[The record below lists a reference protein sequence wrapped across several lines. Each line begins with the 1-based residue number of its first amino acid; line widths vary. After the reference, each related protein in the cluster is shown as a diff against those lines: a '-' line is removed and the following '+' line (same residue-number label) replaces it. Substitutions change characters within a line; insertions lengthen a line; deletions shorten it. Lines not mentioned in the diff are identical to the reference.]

1 MHVEFLILHG
11 LFLENVWLRG
21 RILYT
26 ILVYTAI
33 FLHLILNKILFVLY
47 MTRVSDAVNKLF
59 KLESNNY
66 VFVYTPPK
74 VGSTTLVSS
83 LRVSLGNTYNIIH
96 IHDEIMLGVLTGI
109 NDVSVNEII
118 GYLSSTGKTVYVI
131 DVYRTPIE
139 RKMSEFFEKIS
150 PYHFNNSECNL
161 NNYSTNRLSLRFNS
175 LFPHIGN
182 GDHYFER
189 YNIGHP
195 IPFDFENKYTVQRT
209 NNIAYIKLRLCDSAV
224 WANALTAVFATKI
237 VMITDYQTE
246 NKGIGELYKRFKLEY
261 KLPSNYLEEIK
272 KCKYLQFYYSE
283 AERNLY
289 LNDWQQKITEP
300 VLSYTADQYRFYM
313 SICLEN
319 QYIND
324 IQAEHYIDEGCRCRM
339 CSIKRQEIF
348 KRAQDGEN
356 ITERIIHR
364 EMSEKRIQCK
374 QNVANVVFVKRS
386 NTKFAPNL
394 FSIKLGK

>member
-1 MHVEFLILHG
+1 
-11 LFLENVWLRG
+11 
-21 RILYT
+21 
-26 ILVYTAI
+26 
-33 FLHLILNKILFVLY
+33 
-47 MTRVSDAVNKLF
+47 MTRISDIVNNLF

-96 IHDEIMLGVLTGI
+96 IHDEIMLEVLTGI
-109 NDVSVNEII
+109 KDVSVNEII
-118 GYLSSTGKTVYVI
+118 NHLSSVGKKVYVI

-139 RKMSEFFEKIS
+139 RKISEFFEKIS
-150 PYHFNNSECNL
+150 PYHFNNSEDNL
-161 NNYSTNRLSLRFNS
+161 NNYSINRLSLRFNS

-182 GDHYFER
+182 GDHYFEK
-189 YNIGHP
+189 YNIGNP
-195 IPFDFENKYTVQRT
+195 IPFNFENKYTVQRVQNVT
-209 NNIAYIKLRLCDSAV
+209 YVKLRLCDSNM
-224 WANALTAVFATKI
+224 WSNALTSIFATKV

-246 NKGIGELYKRFKLEY
+246 NKGIGSLYKRFKLEY
-261 KLPSNYLEEIK
+261 KLPANYLEDIK

-283 AERNLY
+283 TERNLY
-289 LNDWQQKITEP
+289 LNDWVQKITGP
-300 VLSYTADQYRFYM
+300 ILSYTADQYRFYM

-339 CSIKRQEIF
+339 CSVKRQEIF
-348 KRAQDGEN
+348 KRALNGEN

-374 QNVANVVFVKRS
+374 QKVTKVVFVKRP
-386 NTKFAPNL
+386 NVKFAPNL
-394 FSIKLGK
+394 FSINLGK